1 MDQNRQIYRLQA
13 DLEDYAAQGLYPFHM
28 PGHKRRMQPAPGLP
42 FDWDLTEVPGTDDL
56 HEADGILREAMDRTA
71 RLCGADR
78 TWYLVN
84 GSTCG
89 LLAGIRALAGQEAE
103 VICARNC
110 HKAVFHAIELAGF
123 QVHWILPETDPDW
136 GICRGITAG
145 EVESALRRHP
155 SSRAVILTSP
165 TYEGILSETEE
176 ICRICHARGI
186 PVLVD
191 EAHGAHLLALSEAAG
206 FPPGALAAGAD
217 LVVQSPHKTLPSL
230 TQTALLHLKGGL
242 VDPLRVEEELD
253 CFETSSPSYPLMAS
267 LDGCTG
273 ILVEQG
279 AELFQ
284 KWAERLDRFD
294 RAVENRL
301 HRLRILGRGEDR
313 TLAAEHRSLDPG
325 KILIDAAG
333 AGMTGLQLAAVLRE
347 KYRMET
353 EMQQGPLVLV
363 MTSICDEEDALDR
376 LARALLE
383 IDAVGAPADRTGAAF
398 SASDLRPR
406 VYCAPGR
413 AAALEKEEVP
423 FSDACGR
430 ICAEYLYY
438 YPPGIPFLAPGE
450 VITRKILTLVED
462 LQAAGQYPYRH
473 PEGLRTIRCLRD

>member
-1 MDQNRQIYRLQA
+1 
-13 DLEDYAAQGLYPFHM
+13 
-28 PGHKRRMQPAPGLP
+28 
-42 FDWDLTEVPGTDDL
+42 
-56 HEADGILREAMDRTA
+56 
-71 RLCGADR
+71 
-78 TWYLVN
+78 
-84 GSTCG
+84 
-89 LLAGIRALAGQEAE
+89 
-103 VICARNC
+103 
-110 HKAVFHAIELAGF
+110 
-123 QVHWILPETDPDW
+123 
-136 GICRGITAG
+136 
-145 EVESALRRHP
+145 
-155 SSRAVILTSP
+155 VILTSP
-165 TYEGILSETEE
+165 TYEGLLSETEE

-253 CFETSSPSYPLMAS
+253 YFETSSPSYPLMAS

-294 RAVENRL
+294 RVVENRL

-313 TLAAEHRSLDPG
+313 TPAAGHRSLDPG

-383 IDAVGAPADRTGAAF
+383 IDAGGAPADRTGAAF